1 MEKSKTKFDNYDPES
16 HSKWFSKMPIQE
28 QLKFNAFVEQLTN
41 PETRIPEHYKGSFK
55 RMNVLF
61 KLNADPSALTDEQ
74 IYLMDQQLVRTYYDA
89 NVGARILAPVT
100 VYQPNPRWQS
110 QHYTITGDTFPAFS
124 KGPLNAFREPK
135 ALTLGVE
142 PTIVDGVGGSIKWD
156 LPFTLIKQGAD
167 GIYNPDFWHSFK
179 AGEVLGKFWNE
190 RCYLGT
196 AGEHTSGDFGINGIH
211 NYTGIGDIT
220 VAAANAAGNTNTI
233 IIQLLS
239 DLATVY
245 ESGNNVIISTSG
257 MATETLT
264 HDSAYTDRS
273 TYEVIKKKWF
283 DSGLVSAW
291 YVDNDMEADAN
302 AVATQRIMMIRIGPG
317 IVKREIIYPL
327 QKKPLMNKEYEDDV
341 SYALIIADIIKV
353 YNLVGITICDGDL
366 TCLSAGII
374 KAGIFMQGSSYSP
387 YSPPSPT
394 FNPASG

>member
-16 HSKWFSKMPIQE
+16 QSKWFNRMPIQE
-28 QLKFNAFVEQLTN
+28 QLKFNAFIEELGN
-41 PETRIPEHYKGSFK
+41 PTTRIPEHYKGSFK
-55 RMNVLF
+55 RMNDLF

-89 NVGARILAPVT
+89 NVCARILAPVT
-100 VYQPNPRWQS
+100 TYQPNPRWQS

-124 KGPLNAFREPK
+124 KGPLNAFRDPK
-135 ALTLGVE
+135 ALALGVE
-142 PTIVDGVGGSIKWD
+142 PTITEGIGGSIKWD

-179 AGEVLGKFWNE
+179 AGEVMGKFWNE
-190 RCYLGT
+190 RGYLGT
-196 AGEHTSGDFGINGIH
+196 AGEHTSGDTGINGIH
-211 NYTGIGDIT
+211 NYTGVGTIT
-220 VAAANAAGNTNTI
+220 IAAANAAGNTNTI
-233 IIQLLS
+233 ILQLLS

-245 ESGNNVIISTSG
+245 EAGNNVIISTAG
-257 MATETLT
+257 YATETLT

-273 TYEVIKKKWF
+273 TYEVIKKKFF

-302 AVATQRIMMIRIGPG
+302 ATTTQRIMMVRIGPG
-317 IVKREIIYPL
+317 ILKREIIYPL

-353 YNLVGITICDGDL
+353 YNLVGITICDSDE
-366 TCLSAGII
+366 TCLSAGVV
-374 KAGIFMQGSSYSP
+374 KAGLFMQGSSYSP